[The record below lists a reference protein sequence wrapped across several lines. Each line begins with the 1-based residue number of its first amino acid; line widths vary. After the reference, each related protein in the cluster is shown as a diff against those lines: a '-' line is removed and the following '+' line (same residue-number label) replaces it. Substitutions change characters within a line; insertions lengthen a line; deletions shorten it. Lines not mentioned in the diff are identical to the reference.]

1 MAVGGNQQ
9 NISLPILYLMPRDF
23 MRSEVNLEN
32 SQGDTI
38 TGEGCFCAQCEDCIS
53 SYCCRGSPPYCC
65 SYYAYI
71 GSVLS
76 GTAIAGVVLGVVF
89 LMGVVAGIAICICMC
104 IKNSGSTR
112 VGVIQ
117 ASHINTVSRFTVSP
131 PPPYS
136 YDYEMDYPAD
146 LPPPYTP
153 TPQASLQYTPPPP
166 YPGCSRK

>member
-1 MAVGGNQQ
+1 MLKEEKVSNSSWMDVLKTYR
-9 NISLPILYLMPRDF
+9 ISYFLAYLLSVISDCYC
-23 MRSEVNLEN
+23 
-32 SQGDTI
+32 T
-38 TGEGCFCAQCEDCIS
+38 QCEDCIS
-53 SYCCRGSPPYCC
+53 SFCCRGSPPYCC

-76 GTAIAGVVLGVVF
+76 GTAIAGVVFGIVF

-104 IKNSGSTR
+104 IKNGGSTR

-117 ASHINTVSRFTVSP
+117 ASHINTISRFTVP
-131 PPPYS
+131 PPPPPAYS

-153 TPQASLQYTPPPP
+153 TPQASLQCTPPPP
-166 YPGCSRK
+166 YPGSSRK

>member
-1 MAVGGNQQ
+1 MDVLRNYR
-9 NISLPILYLMPRDF
+9 ISYLLAYLLSVF
-23 MRSEVNLEN
+23 S
-32 SQGDTI
+32 
-38 TGEGCFCAQCEDCIS
+38 GCHTAQCEDCIA
-53 SYCCRGSPPYCC
+53 SYCCRGSRPYCC

-76 GTAIAGVVLGVVF
+76 GTAIAGVVFGIVF

-117 ASHINTVSRFTVSP
+117 ASHINTISRFTVP
-131 PPPYS
+131 PPPPPLPYS
-136 YDYEMDYPAD
+136 YDYEMDCPAEP
-146 LPPPYTP
+146 PPPYTP
-153 TPQASLQYTPPPP
+153 TPQASLQNTPPPP